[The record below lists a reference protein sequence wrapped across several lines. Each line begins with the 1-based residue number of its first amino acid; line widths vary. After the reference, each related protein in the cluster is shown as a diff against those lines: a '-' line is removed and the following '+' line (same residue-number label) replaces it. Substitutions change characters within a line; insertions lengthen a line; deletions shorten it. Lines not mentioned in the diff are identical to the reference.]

1 MTIYYDGDEHV
12 AAQEKAWIE
21 QALAAVLAREGLDQP
36 GEVSISFVSDEAIRE
51 LNRDY
56 RAQDKVTD
64 VLSFPQYD
72 SLDEARQA
80 DYLFLGD
87 IVINLDQLARQAAEY
102 GHSLD
107 REVSYLSVHSLY
119 HLLGFDHQT
128 DQAKA
133 EMRAKEDYI
142 MHLLEDL

>member
-72 SLDEARQA
+72 SLAEVRQA

-102 GHSLD
+102 GHSLA

>member
-1 MTIYYDGDEHV
+1 MTIYYDGDESV
-12 AAQEKAWIE
+12 AAEEKAWIE

-36 GEVSISFVSDEAIRE
+36 GEVSISFVTDEAIRE

-56 RAQDKVTD
+56 RSQDKVTD

-72 SLDEARQA
+72 SLAEVRQA

-102 GHSLD
+102 GHSLA